1 MNILDVKLIKKNT
14 IFLAIQ
20 QFINI
25 VVPGLITVYIIRIA
39 NIEQYGIVAF
49 CFGLVG
55 FFILLSEFGFN
66 LSGVRKISVFQN
78 DTNEI
83 SNIISRIFY
92 AKLLLIIFGFF
103 IYYLVV
109 QSITLLEGQRIF
121 ALTFYLIV
129 AAHGFTPVWAYQG
142 LQNLGFATFTVS
154 MGRIISLILIFILIK
169 DSSDIIYLALI
180 QGFIYMLSA
189 ILLQIYLFS
198 HYRINLRVPSLKDVV
213 SEINDSTP
221 LFFANMGTG
230 MYGVIIIFLLGIW
243 GSPIY
248 VAMFSACEK
257 IILVLKGLISS
268 LSYAVYPMY
277 VKIFSNDS
285 VLFSKNLMI
294 LIRNFFYPIMILI
307 ILLTPILWIFSK
319 EILTFLYGP
328 EYAIAQNTFRVMIF
342 TPPIIFIGNL
352 FGIQFLLSLKKDL
365 IFRNIL
371 LSAGCVCICV
381 LYFLSENLDDFFAA
395 ATVLVIEIYI
405 TILFIFYG
413 AKHVLKFKHDIKFRN
428 LQSTIK

>member
-1 MNILDVKLIKKNT
+1 M
-14 IFLAIQ
+14 
-20 QFINI
+20 
-25 VVPGLITVYIIRIA
+25 
-39 NIEQYGIVAF
+39 
-49 CFGLVG
+49 
-55 FFILLSEFGFN
+55 LLSEFGFN
-66 LSGVRKISVFQN
+66 LSGVRKISVFQK
-78 DTNEI
+78 DSNEI

-92 AKLLLIIFGFF
+92 AKLFLIFFGFF

-142 LQNLGFATFTVS
+142 LQNLGFATFMVS

-180 QGFIYMLSA
+180 QGFTYMLSA
-189 ILLQIYLFS
+189 MLLQIYLFS
-198 HYRINLRVPSLKDVV
+198 HYSINFRVPSLRDVV

-277 VKIFSNDS
+277 VKIFSNDD

-307 ILLTPILWIFSK
+307 IILTPILWIFSK

-371 LSAGCVCICV
+371 LSAGCVCICI
-381 LYFLSENLDDFFAA
+381 LYFFSENLDDFFAA
-395 ATVLVIEIYI
+395 TTVLVIEIYI